1 MAAVAAPAAAGG
13 GGSVDDDTVFVAAPD
28 APEPL
33 AGEGGVNILSID
45 FPPLTRR
52 DGCRQLSVSD

>member
-1 MAAVAAPAAAGG
+1 MAAAAALQLLGG
-13 GGSVDDDTVFVAAPD
+13 GYVDDDTVLVAAPD

-52 DGCRQLSVSD
+52 DGCRAVW